1 MSATSPAHI
10 QAFLTK
16 WQASG
21 GAERS
26 NAHTFLNELCDIL
39 EVERPQHTTPDK
51 RLNAYCFEKAI
62 PNASTRSLV
71 MEIHPF
77 LLHLFAKRHQR
88 AHPIKTTRGLRC
100 GHGSD
105 QVALFAS

>member
-1 MSATSPAHI
+1 MSAPSPAHI

-39 EVERPQHTTPDK
+39 EVERPQPKTNDEQA
-51 RLNAYCFEKAI
+51 NAYVFEKTI
-62 PNASTRSLV
+62 PSVTDTSNFIDLYKRGCFVLETKQGTDRDTSAPLSAAGQA
-71 MEIHPF
+71 
-77 LLHLFAKRHQR
+77 AK
-88 AHPIKTTRGLRC
+88 KT
-100 GHGSD
+100 
-105 QVALFAS
+105 